1 MKRERLS
8 ETSPAF
14 RILSVEPR
22 YGHRQGRPRQGKPRA
37 CRRHRYFPTQTPAR
51 SSETQ
56 NLPPCPPLLPLPWSG
71 RTTAHPHPRAPP
83 SPHPVCSPHS
93 SEGTTSE
100 HLSQITSALC
110 SEPCASHL
118 TH

>member
-22 YGHRQGRPRQGKPRA
+22 YGHRQGRPRQGNPRA

-51 SSETQ
+51 STETQ

-71 RTTAHPHPRAPP
+71 CTTAHLHPGPHPLPTQSVLPTAAKVQ
-83 SPHPVCSPHS
+83 PV
-93 SEGTTSE
+93 
-100 HLSQITSALC
+100 SQITDALR